1 MLQMEYN
8 SARELLTIP
17 EYGRN
22 VQKLILHAKNIE
34 DIDERNQFTYQI
46 VELMLQMSP
55 QSKNMDDAR
64 QRIWQHVFHIAG
76 YDLEI
81 ALPEGIEIHK
91 DYEDRRPE
99 PMDYPAK
106 GVRFRHYG
114 HHVQNLIAKALQ
126 MEEGPKRD
134 GFVETIGNYM
144 KLAYKTWNREH
155 YISDEIIINDLETLS
170 NGELTLRENASL
182 DTLTNANRR
191 RKRSNE
197 RDGRDHRDRDN
208 RSGRDRDYRDRND
221 RDYRNSRGGRD
232 HDRDY
237 RDRGDRRNNRND
249 RDYRDRGG
257 YSSGGG
263 RYGRSN
269 NNDRRRR

>member
-1 MLQMEYN
+1 MEYN
-8 SARELLTIP
+8 SARELLIIP

-22 VQKLILHAKNIE
+22 VQKLILHAKSIE
-34 DIDERNQFTYQI
+34 DLEERNQFMYQI

-76 YDLEI
+76 YDLELT
-81 ALPEGIEIHK
+81 LPEGIIIHE

-99 PMDYPAK
+99 PMDYPVK

-114 HHVQNLIAKALQ
+114 HNVQNLVGKALQ

-134 GFVETIGNYM
+134 GFVEAIGNYM

-155 YISDEIIINDLETLS
+155 YISDEIIINDLESLS
-170 NGELTLRENASL
+170 NGELTMRENASL

-191 RKRSNE
+191 RKRNNE
-197 RDGRDHRDRDN
+197 RDGRDNRDHRN
-208 RSGRDRDYRDRND
+208 GRDRDYRD

-232 HDRDY
+232 NDRDY
-237 RDRGDRRNNRND
+237 RDNRDRRSGRND

-257 YSSGGG
+257 YNNGSNNG
-263 RYGRSN
+263 RYSRN
-269 NNDRRRR
+269 NNSGNDRRRR